1 MVTTISTAEGWCT
14 DPYGQ
19 HDARWL
25 SNGRPTTLVRDGLL
39 ESFDLLPEGPAL
51 LDPVPISWGTATPHG
66 QDLLRSDQPGP
77 SAQDE
82 LRQAANGMLTRTHD

>member
-1 MVTTISTAEGWCT
+1 MVTLNTAEGWCT

-25 SNGRPTTLVRDGLL
+25 SGGTPTALVRDGAL
-39 ESFDLLPEGPAL
+39 ESFDLLPDGPAVRE
-51 LDPVPISWGTATPHG
+51 PTPISWGTATPHG
-66 QDLLRSDQPGP
+66 VDLLRSDQPRP
-77 SAQDE
+77 SAKDE